1 VRRQPY
7 IRLRWYEDL
16 LLRFLASSPRI
27 ERIIVQQ
34 VVPDDT
40 YPDEGPY
47 AGAPVDFVSQLEAL
61 YHAPSAEDVGEG

>member
-1 VRRQPY
+1 MRRQPY

-16 LLRFLASSPRI
+16 LLRFLAGSPRI

-40 YPDEGPY
+40 YPDEG
-47 AGAPVDFVSQLEAL
+47 APVDFVSQLEAL
-61 YHAPSAEDVGEG
+61 YHAPSAEDAGEG